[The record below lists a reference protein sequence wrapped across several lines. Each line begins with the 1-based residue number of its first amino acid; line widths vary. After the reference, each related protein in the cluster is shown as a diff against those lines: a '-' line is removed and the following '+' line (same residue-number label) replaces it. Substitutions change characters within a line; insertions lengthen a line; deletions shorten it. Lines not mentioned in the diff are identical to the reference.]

1 MAHLFTTPT
10 DSVISNIKSS
20 IRIEDGK
27 VHFTVNTGKGSG
39 EQALSI
45 GDFLPVIET
54 LQGFVDSGPF
64 HQREDASPVDTIK
77 RTIAHDPETDTI
89 SFRLTN
95 GKGAKPIRV
104 SAGDFAPVVQFLRE
118 CAAECAA
125 KIG

>member
-1 MAHLFTTPT
+1 MAHLFSTPT
-10 DSVISNIKSS
+10 DSVINNIKSS

-39 EQALSI
+39 EQAVAI
-45 GDFLPVIET
+45 ADFGPVVEA

-64 HQREDASPVDTIK
+64 HQREDTSPVDTIK
-77 RTIAHDPETDTI
+77 RTIAHDPETDMV

-95 GKGAKPIRV
+95 GKGAKPIKV
-104 SAGDFAPVVQFLRE
+104 AAGDFAPVVQFLRE
-118 CAAECAA
+118 CAA